1 MAYESI
7 YQEINDLLAQYHD
20 TLPSLYR
27 TLREQA
33 AAWQYARAGVT
44 LQRGYY
50 CPSPVYDLVVGGA
63 NRGRLLKSPARCKTP
78 PDFAY
83 GFDAQGRLI
92 VVDGPYSDLTHGPY
106 FREAILREENRE
118 IGLRMDTNDRLC
130 GISIC
135 RYESGRI
142 AEYVAALRL
151 DRRSGS
157 FTSFEQEVYTYQ
169 DGHLSAMDQLEH
181 DAPTGLVRT
190 WHYEFDHNGDS
201 LVLRK

>member
-1 MAYESI
+1 MAYECI

-20 TLPSLYR
+20 TVPSLYR
-27 TLREQA
+27 GARERV
-33 AAWQYARAGVT
+33 AAWQYARGGVT

-92 VVDGPYSDLTHGPY
+92 VVDGPYSDLTHSPY

-118 IGLRMDTNDRLC
+118 IGLRMDTDDRLC

-135 RYESGRI
+135 RYQDGRLT
-142 AEYVAALRL
+142 EYITALRL
-151 DRRSGS
+151 DRRSGF

-169 DGHLSAMDQLEH
+169 DGHLSTMDLLEH
-181 DAPTGLVRT
+181 DAPSGLVRT

-201 LVLRK
+201 PFPRK

>member
-1 MAYESI
+1 MAYEGI
-7 YQEINDLLAQYHD
+7 YREINDLLAQYRD
-20 TLPSLYR
+20 VAPALYR
-27 TLREQA
+27 GARERV
-33 AAWQYARAGVT
+33 AAWQYARGGVT

-78 PDFAY
+78 PDFVY
-83 GFDAQGRLI
+83 GFDGQGRLI

-106 FREAILREENRE
+106 YREVVLREENRE
-118 IGLRMDTNDRLC
+118 IGLRMDTDGRLC

-135 RYESGRI
+135 RYQDDRLT
-142 AEYVAALRL
+142 EYITALRL

-169 DGHLSAMDQLEH
+169 DGHLSTMDLLEH
-181 DAPTGLVRT
+181 DAPSGLVRT
-190 WHYEFDHNGDS
+190 WHYAFDREGER
-201 LVLRK
+201 LVPRQ

>member
-1 MAYESI
+1 MAYECI

-33 AAWQYARAGVT
+33 AAWQYARGGGV
-44 LQRGYY
+44 LHRGRY
-50 CPSPVYDLVVGGA
+50 CPSPVYDMVIGGA
-63 NRGRLLKSPARCKTP
+63 DRGRLLKSPSRCKTP

-106 FREAILREENRE
+106 FREAVFREENLE
-118 IGLRMDTNDRLC
+118 IGLRMDRDDCLC

-135 RYESGRI
+135 RYQDGRI
-142 AEYVAALRL
+142 MEYITALRL
-151 DRRSGS
+151 DRQSGS
-157 FTSFEQEVYTYQ
+157 FTSFDREVYTY
-169 DGHLSAMDQLEH
+169 
-181 DAPTGLVRT
+181 
-190 WHYEFDHNGDS
+190 
-201 LVLRK
+201 

>member
-142 AEYVAALRL
+142 AEYVAALWL

>member
-7 YQEINDLLAQYHD
+7 YQEINNLLAQYHD

-33 AAWQYARAGVT
+33 AAWQYARGGVT

-63 NRGRLLKSPARCKTP
+63 DRGRLLKSPSRCKTP

-92 VVDGPYSDLTHGPY
+92 VVDGPYSYLTHGPY

-151 DRRSGS
+151 DRQSGS

-169 DGHLSAMDQLEH
+169 DGHLSTMDLLEH

-190 WHYEFDHNGDS
+190 WHYEFDHNGDAPI
-201 LVLRK
+201 LRK